1 MPVSLDIPVSFAM
14 FPPIVVLDSFAIP
27 FSFSSWLKLD
37 SLEISVRNPNLF
49 SYVAVTENRVELHPG
64 HVGLGDEGL
73 VAAGA
78 FRCRCFLGPR
88 GVRKRMMPEV
98 EEAPAIGR
106 SEPLAILHRDIHA
119 VVFAVEKSPA
129 RGFRART
136 VGKGWV

>member
-1 MPVSLDIPVSFAM
+1 MAFLTSF
-14 FPPIVVLDSFAIP
+14 VC
-27 FSFSSWLKLD
+27 
-37 SLEISVRNPNLF
+37 ISI
-49 SYVAVTENRVELHPG
+49 AENRVELHPG

-88 GVRKRMMPEV
+88 GVRKRVMTEV

-106 SEPLAILHRDIHA
+106 SEPLAILHRDIHT
-119 VVFAVEKSPA
+119 VVFAVEISAA
-129 RGFRART
+129 RGFRARA